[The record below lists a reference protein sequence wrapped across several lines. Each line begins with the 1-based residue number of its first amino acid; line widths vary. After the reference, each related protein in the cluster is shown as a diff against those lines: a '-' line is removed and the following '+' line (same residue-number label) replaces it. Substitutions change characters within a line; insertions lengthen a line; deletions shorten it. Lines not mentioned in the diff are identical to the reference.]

1 MKDAEL
7 REEYQIIL
15 CWDVTVSSTFNARLL
30 HLLLMR
36 KIFKNE
42 TRGHKERL
50 FPYIFVFV
58 VALSDNT

>member
-1 MKDAEL
+1 MKDAEV

-15 CWDVTVSSTFNARLL
+15 CWDVTASSTFNARLL

-50 FPYIFVFV
+50 YFLIY
-58 VALSDNT
+58 LCL

>member
-15 CWDVTVSSTFNARLL
+15 CRDVTASSTFNARLL

-50 FPYIFVFV
+50 YFLIY
-58 VALSDNT
+58 LCL

>member
-15 CWDVTVSSTFNARLL
+15 CWDVTASSTFNARLL

-50 FPYIFVFV
+50 YFLIY
-58 VALSDNT
+58 LCL